1 MTTNWSKYNGIHDII
16 NPVIL
21 KSDPGIERQKSGK
34 NICPEAANLRSC
46 FQASMNSIIL
56 MKVKILAH
64 DTLELALPLGLISL
78 RPIVVK
84 YLQFFV
90 H

>member
-1 MTTNWSKYNGIHDII
+1 M
-16 NPVIL
+16 
-21 KSDPGIERQKSGK
+21 ERQKSGK

-46 FQASMNSIIL
+46 FHASMNSIIL

-64 DTLELALPLGLISL
+64 DTLELALPLGL
-78 RPIVVK
+78 RPVVVK
-84 YLQFFV
+84 YLKFFV